1 MTARVWRGG
10 SARRGALLAAAL
22 AGGGCGGTGSAM
34 PASGAPGSAG
44 GGAPY
49 VATVEAT
56 GSAGGSAAAGSLP
69 APPVSPHLEVALVWS
84 VGGSSRLYLCE
95 SVPPRCRPASAEEK
109 DPPAGDASL
118 AWSPDG
124 VTVVFGTA
132 ELLRFVD
139 GASGTLRTVAPGRR
153 AGYAPDG
160 RVLAVID
167 RGGVSLLDPGLANRK
182 TLARSSADHT
192 MPDDVARYESVLAW
206 SPDGRRLAVR
216 VAYYE
221 GSGVQVLSV
230 LGGAP
235 LVETAHSGAAWS
247 SSPDHLFVAAFD
259 KAAGFDDDGLWDV
272 SLAAPAP
279 RKGAAASSR
288 RLGEAG
294 NGLLIAPAETL
305 VLGYA
310 EAGSFTRAPELWRP
324 RGVLAARLF
333 PRKRAP
339 PELRYRR
346 VVAAAGRAVPLG
358 LSSDG
363 RVLLYGVGGA
373 SDMYE
378 AIRWADLATGESGAV
393 TVPPGGGRVLAAALR
408 PDPALAAERS
418 AAAVDAAWARGTPLE
433 TRDGELLLAGA
444 PPPESAPI
452 VKPLPIP
459 WWPTS
464 MPASMPAGAGGTG
477 TPASGAPAA
486 VHGSGA
492 PPAAAPAPPT
502 PPASP

>member
-1 MTARVWRGG
+1 MTRLARCAGP
-10 SARRGALLAAAL
+10 ARRGALLGVAL
-22 AGGGCGGTGSAM
+22 VACSGCGGTPSAM
-34 PASGAPGSAG
+34 PASGTTSTAG
-44 GGAPY
+44 GGLLPASDVVPGG
-49 VATVEAT
+49 AA
-56 GSAGGSAAAGSLP
+56 GSAAAEILP
-69 APPVSPHLEVALVWS
+69 APPVSPPLEVALVWS

-124 VTVVFGTA
+124 AVVVFGTA

-139 GASGTLRTVAPGRR
+139 GATGTLRTVAPGRR

-160 RVLAVID
+160 SVLAVID

-182 TLARSSADHT
+182 TLARSSPDHT
-192 MPDDVARYESVLAW
+192 MPDDVARYDSVLAW
-206 SPDGRRLAVR
+206 SPDGRRVAVR

-235 LVETAHSGAAWS
+235 VVETAHSAAAWS

-259 KAAGFDDDGLWDV
+259 KVAGFDDDGLWDV
-272 SLAAPAP
+272 SLAAPAA
-279 RKGAAASSR
+279 RKGTAAGPR

-294 NGLLIAPAETL
+294 DGLLVAPGETL
-305 VLGYA
+305 LVGYA
-310 EAGSFTRAPELWRP
+310 EAGSFTRAPEAWRP

-333 PRKRAP
+333 PRKRGP

-346 VVAAAGRAVPLG
+346 VVAAPARAVPLG

-373 SDMYE
+373 SDIYE

-393 TVPPGGGRVLAAALR
+393 TVPPGGGRVLAAAVR
-408 PDPALAAERS
+408 PEAALAAERS
-418 AAAVDAAWARGTPLE
+418 AAAMDAAWARGTPLD
-433 TRDGELLLAGA
+433 TRDGELLLSGA
-444 PPPESAPI
+444 PPPESAAV

-464 MPASMPAGAGGTG
+464 LPASMPAGAGGTG
-477 TPASGAPAA
+477 APASGAPAA
-486 VHGSGA
+486 AAASGA
-492 PPAAAPAPPT
+492 AAGAAGPRS
-502 PPASP
+502 ASPPSP